1 MLVPAA
7 GKEFQYN
14 TSQWQFRHRGSSVQF
29 FNGNLPQLSVP
40 QPALAGSGE
49 WLTALKA
56 AGRAGL
62 AAGNPPI
69 LH

>member
-7 GKEFQYN
+7 VNSFNNMSTSSSSDTEEVYYN
-14 TSQWQFRHRGSSVQF
+14 FL
-29 FNGNLPQLSVP
+29 NGNLPQLSVP

-56 AGRAGL
+56 AGKAGL
-62 AAGNPPI
+62 VAAPPI